1 MESPEVVFVGK
12 PPVHEHIYSNGY
24 ICLSVLYD
32 GWSPAMNASS
42 ICNSILSMISS
53 ATVKKKP
60 ENDSSFMS
68 RANGRS
74 PKEFNWVFED
84 DKC

>member
-1 MESPEVVFVGK
+1 MESPEVVFVGT
-12 PPVHEHIYSNGY
+12 PPIHEHIYSNGF

-53 ATVKKKP
+53 ATEKKKP
-60 ENDSSFMS
+60 DNDLSTVS
-68 RANGRS
+68 RVKGKS
-74 PKEFNWVFED
+74 PKDLNWVFED